1 MSRNPSASVV
11 IPAYNAARWIGATL
25 DSWAAQTDRDFEVIL
40 VDDGST
46 DQTADIAE
54 SYRNRLDI
62 RVLREKPRGAP
73 AGPCNVGTRAAR
85 GEFILP
91 CDADD
96 MATPDRLAR
105 VRAAWHAID
114 RMDCLIFTDFAE
126 VDTQGVTL
134 TESALARYPSLFQVP
149 TSPLPAGLALMG
161 KDAAFTAL
169 ISTGC
174 FIRPVAVAM
183 PRRVLEAVGGY
194 DETLRNGQDY
204 DVFVRIA
211 WRFPF
216 VWMKEKLALYRI
228 APGNISSRPASAVV
242 PSRLRVLENLLE
254 LPLRADQVAAVRRG
268 LAANYEALAYDCGK
282 RGQAL
287 QSLSAYV
294 HAFRNQPH
302 RRHLRGMA
310 SAVIKKL
317 FAAGRTP
324 TTSRG

>member
-1 MSRNPSASVV
+1 MSRTPSASVV
-11 IPAYNAARWIGATL
+11 IPAYNAARWIAATL

-54 SYRNRLDI
+54 SYRDRMDI

-85 GEFILP
+85 GELILP

-114 RMDCLIFTDFAE
+114 RMDCLIFTDYAD
-126 VDTQGVTL
+126 VDTQGATL
-134 TESALARYPSLFQVP
+134 VESALAKYPSLFDVP
-149 TSPLPAGLALMG
+149 ATPLHAGLALLSKG
-161 KDAAFTAL
+161 AAFTVL
-169 ISTGC
+169 VCGGC
-174 FIRPVAVAM
+174 FIRPVATAI
-183 PRRVLEAVGGY
+183 PRRVIEAVGGY

-204 DVFVRIA
+204 DLFVRIA
-211 WRFPF
+211 WQFPF

-242 PSRLRVLENLLE
+242 PSRLRVFENLLK
-254 LPLRADQVAAVRRG
+254 LPLSAEQVAGIRRG
-268 LAANYEALAYDCGK
+268 LAANYEALAYDCGR
-282 RGQAL
+282 RGQTL
-287 QSLSAYV
+287 RSLSAYV
-294 HAFRNQPH
+294 RAFRNEPH
-302 RRHLRGMA
+302 GRHLRGMA
-310 SAVIKKL
+310 SAVLKKL

>member
-1 MSRNPSASVV
+1 MSGSPSASVV

-25 DSWAAQTDRDFEVIL
+25 DSWAAQTDRDFEVIV

-46 DQTADIAE
+46 DKTADIAE
-54 SYRNRLDI
+54 SYRDRMDI

-85 GEFILP
+85 GALILP

-105 VRAAWHAID
+105 VRAAWHAVD
-114 RMDCLIFTDFAE
+114 RMDCLIFTDYAD
-126 VDTQGVTL
+126 VDTQGATL
-134 TESALARYPSLFQVP
+134 VENALTKYPSLFQAP
-149 TSPLPAGLALMG
+149 TSALPGNLALLS

-169 ISTGC
+169 IGSGC
-174 FIRPVAVAM
+174 FIRPVATAM
-183 PRRVLEAVGGY
+183 PRRVIDAVGGY

-204 DVFVRIA
+204 DIFVRIA

-242 PSRLRVLENLLE
+242 PSRLRVFENLLK
-254 LPLRADQVAAVRRG
+254 LPLRADQVASIRRG
-268 LAANYEALAYDCGK
+268 LAANYEALAYDCGR
-282 RGQAL
+282 RGQTL
-287 QSLSAYV
+287 RSLSAYV
-294 HAFRNQPH
+294 HAFRNEPH
-302 RRHLRGMA
+302 GRHLRGMA
-310 SAVIKKL
+310 SAVVKKL
-317 FAAGRTP
+317 LAVGRTP